1 MRARHIAG
9 VLGALLSASPAW
21 AQHYDVLI
29 RGGTVYDGSN
39 TPGRPG
45 DVAIKDERIV
55 AVGALPATATADRVI
70 DARGRIVAPGFI
82 DPHSHAGPNIATPA
96 LAAALPIL
104 HQGITTII
112 VNPDGGGPADL
123 TRQIADT
130 RTVRPG
136 VNVIPLIGHNAVRE
150 AVMGNVNR
158 KATLAEQ
165 ANMEGLVT
173 AAMRA
178 GAYGLSD
185 GPFYIPSKY
194 SDTAEIVGLAK
205 AAARFPHAVYTSHI
219 RDEGNYD
226 VGVIAAVDEVITVA
240 REAKIPGI
248 VTHMKALGPQVWG
261 KSSEAI
267 ALIDK
272 ARAAGVQVWADQYP
286 YTASGSSLQT
296 ALVPGWAQEGG
307 WPALAKRLAD
317 PALRTRIRAEMAPNL
332 ARRGGANALMIRR
345 FAPDPTIEGKRLDA
359 IARARGQEPLDAAIE
374 ILKLGSAPTVSF
386 NMSDA
391 DVEALMRQPWM
402 MTSTDGGLPPFG
414 ESSEHPR
421 SYGAFPRKLR
431 HYVLDRP
438 VISMQQAIHAAT
450 GLPAQVFAIVDRG
463 VLRKGA
469 FADVIVFDPATLRD
483 VATYEKP
490 HAYAVGVTH
499 VVINGKLALID
510 GRPTPERHGRLLL
523 RHPER
528 STASR

>member
-1 MRARHIAG
+1 MKT
-9 VLGALLSASPAW
+9 LSLLVVMGLATTSPAI

-39 TPGRPG
+39 TPGRTA
-45 DVAIKDERIV
+45 DVAIADDRIV
-55 AVGALPATATADRVI
+55 VVGPVPAAATADLVI
-70 DARGRIVAPGFI
+70 DATGRIVAPGFI
-82 DPHSHAGPNIATPA
+82 DPHSHGGPPIATQA

-104 HQGITTII
+104 HQGITTIL

-123 TRQIADT
+123 TQQIADT
-130 RTVRPG
+130 RAVKPG
-136 VNVIPLIGHNAVRE
+136 VNVIALIGHNAVRE

-158 KATLAEQ
+158 KASPAEQ
-165 ANMEGLVT
+165 AKMEGLVT

-240 REAKIPGI
+240 REAGIPGI
-248 VTHMKALGPQVWG
+248 VTHMKVLGPQVWG
-261 KSSEAI
+261 KSADAI
-267 ALIDK
+267 ALIDA

-307 WPALAKRLAD
+307 WEALAKRLAD
-317 PALRTRIRAEMAPNL
+317 PALRARIRAEMAPNL
-332 ARRGGANALMIRR
+332 VRRGGANALMIRR
-345 FAPDPTIEGKRLDA
+345 FTPNPSLEGKRLDA
-359 IARARGQEPLDAAIE
+359 IARDEGKEPLDAAIDM
-374 ILKLGSAPTVSF
+374 LKRGSAPTVSF
-386 NMSDA
+386 NMSDG

-414 ESSEHPR
+414 EGSEHPR
-421 SYGAFPRKLR
+421 TYGAFPRKLR
-431 HYVLDRP
+431 NYVIDKS
-438 VISMQQAIHAAT
+438 VIPMQQAIHAAT
-450 GLPAQVFAIVDRG
+450 GLPAQVFAIQDRG
-463 VLRKGA
+463 VLKKGA
-469 FADVIVFDPATLRD
+469 FADVIVLDPKTVRD
-483 VATYEKP
+483 IATYEKP
-490 HAYAVGVTH
+490 HAYSTGVTY
-499 VVINGKLALID
+499 VFVNGKPAIID
-510 GRPTPERHGRLLL
+510 GKPTPNRHGRMLL
-523 RHPER
+523 RAP
-528 STASR
+528 